1 MLLRGEVQLPCTQ
14 IQDPGNEKE
23 METKI
28 VSSNLCA
35 EKGALPGRVSEGEIA
50 VKVVSLKS
58 STVTREGE
66 RVNVSSMRQSI
77 GTGDPFPVQRMVSP
91 PRIIEAGTFITRSIP
106 QVFSHNESCANVST
120 SVRDQSVMHSDAN
133 KQDKVRHWLD
143 MERERMIESRLTAG
157 ESSALSSLMM
167 FYYPFVLC
175 RYLCNVL
182 KHDMYLAIR
191 PMQVRVQVRPLKI

>member
-1 MLLRGEVQLPCTQ
+1 MQLPCTQ
-14 IQDPGNEKE
+14 IQGPENEKE

-35 EKGALPGRVSEGEIA
+35 EKGTLPGRVSEGEIA
-50 VKVVSLKS
+50 NGKVSLKSS
-58 STVTREGE
+58 STVTRERE
-66 RVNVSSMRQSI
+66 RLLVSSMRQII
-77 GTGDPFPVQRMVSP
+77 GSGDPSPVQRLVSP
-91 PRIIEAGTFITRSIP
+91 SRIIEASTFITRNIP
-106 QVFSHNESCANVST
+106 QVFSYNESCTNVST

-167 FYYPFVLC
+167 F
-175 RYLCNVL
+175 
-182 KHDMYLAIR
+182 
-191 PMQVRVQVRPLKI
+191 